1 MLKSTGLTG
10 ALFLKIANVEVNL
23 MKLKKLVAFRYTPMT
38 TLVLIGASLFLA
50 GIIFDSSTPFK
61 ISTASADSRLGILGQ
76 AAPEL
81 NLSTWIDG
89 NGKKIESVRLSDYHG
104 KVVYLYFFQDW

>member
-1 MLKSTGLTG
+1 
-10 ALFLKIANVEVNL
+10 
-23 MKLKKLVAFRYTPMT
+23 MKLKKFFAFNYRIIATR
-38 TLVLIGASLFLA
+38 VLIGALMFLV
-50 GIIFDSSTPFK
+50 GNIFDLSTPFI
-61 ISTASADSRLGILGQ
+61 ISNASANSRLGILGQ

-89 NGKKIESVRLSDYHG
+89 NGQKTESVQLSDFRG